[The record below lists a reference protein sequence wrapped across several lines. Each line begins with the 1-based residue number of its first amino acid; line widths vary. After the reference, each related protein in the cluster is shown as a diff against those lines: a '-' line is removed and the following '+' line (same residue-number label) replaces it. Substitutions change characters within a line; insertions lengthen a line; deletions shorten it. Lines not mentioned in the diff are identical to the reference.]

1 MRSVIVLLVLL
12 AAVPAS
18 GYIQPK
24 PSVGD
29 FMQMRVFWECYYRE
43 EAHLVYGFARRSVRV
58 SLGYDS
64 EASFLKGMALDMSRD
79 LRLLNVKVR
88 NETPANF
95 RTCLAAYTT
104 ILCPKFFGVYLSMD
118 QDAIAANCE

>member
-1 MRSVIVLLVLL
+1 MRFVIVLLVLL
-12 AAVPAS
+12 TAIPAS

-43 EAHLVYGFARRSVRV
+43 EAHLVYGFARRSVRN

-64 EASFLKGMALDMSRD
+64 EDSFVQGMALDMSRD
-79 LRLLNVKVR
+79 LRLLNLKVR

-95 RTCLAAYTT
+95 RNCLAAYAT
-104 ILCPKFFGVYLSMD
+104 ILCPRFFGAFMGLD